1 MRLGLLAT
9 RDFRL
14 IWTGETTSCLGSS
27 IGGVALPLV
36 ALGVLHA
43 SVFEVSTLT
52 AAAWLPWVL
61 IGLPA
66 GAWVDRL
73 PRRPVMMTA
82 DLVSLAAFASVPA
95 AAWCGVLTIV
105 QLLVVA
111 LLGGVSAVFFKTAY
125 RAFLPAMLGPG
136 DVLEGNAKL
145 QGSEQVTNVAGPG
158 LAGLIAQAAGAVCGT
173 LADAASFG
181 ISAFCLSRLRVG
193 ERRPAVTERHLRRE
207 IAEGL
212 RIVVRDPLLRVYT
225 LFGCLSNL
233 VLVGYQSVLVVFL
246 IRVIG
251 LSAGVTGLLIALTSL
266 GGVLGALLARR
277 AAARFGTAR
286 VSLYGKLLLSPAGL
300 LIPLTSRG
308 PGLILFVAGSVTI
321 VAGIIAGNIVQ
332 SGWMQTYYPARLLG
346 RVSTSSQVVNYGAIP
361 LGAVLGGL
369 IASHLGVRAALW
381 IMLGGLVLSS
391 FVLLAG
397 PLRRMRDL
405 PRAGDRPGGRPPAG
419 ADQSAGGGVAWI
431 SGRVPDRTTSE

>member
-1 MRLGLLAT
+1 MRPGLLAA

-14 IWTGETTSCLGSS
+14 LWTGETTSCLGSA

-43 SVFEVSTLT
+43 GVFEVSALT
-52 AAAWLPWVL
+52 AAAWLPWVV

-73 PRRPVMMTA
+73 PRRRVMMAA
-82 DLVSLAAFASVPA
+82 DLVSLAAFASVPVT
-95 AAWCGVLTIV
+95 AWCGVLTIA

-111 LLGGVSAVFFKTAY
+111 LTGGVCSVFFKTAY
-125 RAFLPAMLGPG
+125 RAFLPSMLGPG

-158 LAGLIAQAAGAVCGT
+158 LAGLIAQAFGAVCGT
-173 LADAASFG
+173 LADAVSFAV
-181 ISAFCLSRLRVG
+181 SALCLARLRVS

-207 IAEGL
+207 IAEGMG
-212 RIVVRDPLLRVYT
+212 IVIRDPLLRVSV
-225 LFGCLSNL
+225 LFGSLANL

-246 IRVIG
+246 IRIVG
-251 LSAGVTGLLIALTSL
+251 LSTGITGLLIALTSL
-266 GGVLGALLARR
+266 GGVLGAAVARR

-286 VSLYGKLLLSPAGL
+286 VFLYGKLLLSPAGL

-321 VAGIIAGNIVQ
+321 GAGIIAGNIVW
-332 SGWMQTYYPARLLG
+332 SGWVQTYYPARLLG
-346 RVSTSSQVVNYGAIP
+346 RVTTSAMAVNYGAVP
-361 LGAVLGGL
+361 LGAVIAGL
-369 IASHLGVRAALW
+369 LASHLGVRPALW
-381 IMLGGLVLSS
+381 VMLGGLVASS
-391 FVLLAG
+391 FVLLTG
-397 PLRRMRDL
+397 PLRTMRDL
-405 PRAGDRPGGRPPAG
+405 PRPDYVGVDVPASDRVAG
-419 ADQSAGGGVAWI
+419 ASA
-431 SGRVPDRTTSE
+431 GRVPDRTTSE